1 MRRPN
6 SGLAKQARDFLR
18 WFYLPSLALILLPAL
33 MVARSLTFHNYASYA
48 LFAQSESYLAEFWIG
63 VVLAAFLAF
72 WPEARRKIV
81 AHFEKL
87 SSAPRRWH
95 FLWLG
100 IAYLGA
106 VAWMGFPRFC
116 QIRTFQMPPD
126 TANSINSAYGFIH
139 QGVMEFTPFGTK
151 AFAIQPLLLMAVYSP
166 ILLIWNSPYALY
178 LLQHLF
184 LCAAPFAAY
193 GLVFELTESS
203 LAGFAALLL
212 ALLNP
217 FFLKLINANL
227 SEAAMCV
234 FVLWALYML
243 KLGRRGAATALIV
256 VALCCSWE
264 VPFVFF
270 GLGLYL
276 TWIWRDRRPRAW
288 STGLLICAASAS
300 LWLIEL
306 AVVKHYQRLE
316 VGAFGARRF
325 NYWLMF
331 AHLVPPGIPGERI
344 PLEIFSHPFRTVVAC
359 LHPYVF
365 YPFLFLLASTGFL
378 SLLAPIQM
386 IPLLFTSL
394 PHVLSVTVPHS
405 AVLFSTFSQH
415 NGSPAFG
422 LLLFATVYGLSRCY
436 AWLAA
441 RHAQAWLL
449 AAALLIPHFTINFSG
464 DTGALLPD
472 WRPTW
477 FYALPR
483 LMSQIPPKSRVWAD
497 DYAATALANRRW
509 IKAVS
514 YVPAWFF
521 GDDDHVFK
529 PDYVLLDSPWLDK
542 ADVRFREQILTYLSR
557 NGYVLVAA
565 DTGLILWK
573 SPDPSPA
580 PEETPEWIRLP
591 EPDAA
596 AAAAFANAAK
606 DFVLRQD
613 HSREAEEK
621 LLRLQDDAAIHP
633 KSLSAEKH
641 LELGML
647 LAGKGRTDEAVE
659 QYVRALQEKP
669 DFARAHFALGVARA
683 GQGKADEALQQ
694 FDLALQEDPDFAEA
708 RFNMGLTLSAQ
719 GKLDD
724 AVREF
729 TRAIQKKPDYAEAH
743 FGLGVALVGQGRTN
757 EAIRQYGLAIKA
769 NPQLIEAHYNLGN
782 LYARQGRSSEA
793 IEQYRQTLSLNPTF
807 AHASDNLEFLLDKLK
822 RAH

>member
-1 MRRPN
+1 MPRPN
-6 SGLAKQARDFLR
+6 SEAVKPERNFQR
-18 WFYLPSLALILLPAL
+18 WFYLPSLALVLMPAF
-33 MVARSLTFHNYASYA
+33 MIARSFTFHNYANYV
-48 LFAQSESYLAEFWIG
+48 LFAQSESYLAEFWVG
-63 VVLAAFLAF
+63 MVLAALLAL
-72 WPEARRKIV
+72 WPEGRKKIV

-95 FLWLG
+95 FFWLG
-100 IAYLGA
+100 IAYVGV
-106 VAWMGFPRFC
+106 VAWTGFPRFC

-151 AFAIQPLLLMAVYSP
+151 AFAIQPLLLMALYSP
-166 ILLIWNSPYALY
+166 ILLIRNSPYSLY

-184 LCAAPFAAY
+184 LCAAPFAVY
-193 GLVFELTESS
+193 GLVFELTSSS
-203 LAGFAALLL
+203 LAGFAALVL

-227 SEAAMCV
+227 CEAAMCA
-234 FVLWALYML
+234 FVIWALYAL

-276 TWIWRDRRPRAW
+276 AWIWRDRRPRAW
-288 STGLLICAASAS
+288 SAGLIVCAASAA

-316 VGAFGARRF
+316 TGAFGARRF

-331 AHLVPPGIPGERI
+331 AHLVPPGVPGERI
-344 PLEIFSHPFRTVVAC
+344 PIEIFSHPFRTAFAC

-378 SLLAPIQM
+378 SLLAPIEM

-394 PHVLSVTVPHS
+394 PHIMSVTAS
-405 AVLFSTFSQH
+405 NSTVLFSTFSQH

-422 LLLFATVYGLSRCY
+422 LLLFATAYGLSRCY
-436 AWLAA
+436 TWLAA
-441 RHAQAWLL
+441 RRAQGWLL
-449 AAALLIPHFTINFSG
+449 AAALLIPHFAINFSG

-477 FYALPR
+477 FHALPR
-483 LMSQIPPKSRVWAD
+483 LMVQVPPKARVWAD
-497 DYAATALANRRW
+497 DYAATAMANRRW

-542 ADVRFREQILTYLSR
+542 ADARFRDQILTYLSR

-573 SPDPSPA
+573 SPAPAPA

-596 AAAAFANAAK
+596 AAAAFASAAK
-606 DFVLRQD
+606 VFVQRQD
-613 HSREAEEK
+613 HRKENEET
-621 LLRLQDDAAIHP
+621 LQRLQDAASIHP
-633 KSLSAEKH
+633 KSLPAETH

-647 LAGKGRTDEAVE
+647 LAGKGKADEAVD
-659 QYVRALQEKP
+659 QYTRALQKKP
-669 DFARAHFALGVARA
+669 DFARARFALGVALA
-683 GQGKADEALQQ
+683 GQGRPDEALQQ
-694 FDLALQEDPDFAEA
+694 LSLAIQADPELVEA
-708 RFNMGLTLSAQ
+708 RFNMGLTLTAQ

-724 AVREF
+724 AVQQF
-729 TRAIQKKPDYAEAH
+729 TLAIQKKPDYAEAH
-743 FGLGVALVGQGRTN
+743 FGLGAALVAQGKTN
-757 EAIRQYGLAIKA
+757 EAIRQYGLAIKS

-782 LYARQGRSSEA
+782 LYARQGRSKEA
-793 IEQYRQTLSLNPTF
+793 IEQYRQTLALNPTF
-807 AHASDNLEFLLDKLK
+807 AHARENLEFVLDKL
-822 RAH
+822 RHAR